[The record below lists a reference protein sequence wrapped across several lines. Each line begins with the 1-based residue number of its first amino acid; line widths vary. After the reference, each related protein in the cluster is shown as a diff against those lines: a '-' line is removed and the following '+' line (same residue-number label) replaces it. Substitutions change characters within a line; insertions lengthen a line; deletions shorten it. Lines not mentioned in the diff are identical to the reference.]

1 MKDEAAHAFP
11 DPEEIEREFFNRFTD
26 FHGKRVLEIGCG
38 DGRTIGYY
46 ANEAKWIAGIDN
58 DRDEL
63 IAAQKET
70 RFLAKHSAAERM
82 SGESGFLKLS
92 FIHGSA
98 ATLPFADSSFD
109 LTILSWSL

>member
-1 MKDEAAHAFP
+1 MSSFP
-11 DPEEIEREFFNRFTD
+11 EPEKIERDLFQRLVD
-26 FHGKRVLEIGCG
+26 FRGRSVLEIGCG

-46 ANEAKWIAGIDN
+46 ANEAKWIVGLDN

-70 RFLAKHSAAERM
+70 RFLRE
-82 SGESGFLKLS
+82 GGFLKPS

>member
-1 MKDEAAHAFP
+1 MLSFP
-11 DPEEIEREFFNRFTD
+11 DPEKIEREFFDRFAEV
-26 FHGKRVLEIGCG
+26 HGKRVLEIGCG

-46 ANEAKWIAGIDN
+46 ANESKWIVGIDN

-63 IAAQKET
+63 IAARKQWGDVP
-70 RFLAKHSAAERM
+70 LVQ
-82 SGESGFLKLS
+82 
-92 FIHGSA
+92 GSA

>member
-1 MKDEAAHAFP
+1 LNSSFP
-11 DPEEIEREFFNRFTD
+11 DPEKIEREFFGRFAD

-38 DGRTIGYY
+38 DGRTMSYY
-46 ANEAKWIAGIDN
+46 ADEAKWIVGIDN

-63 IAAQKET
+63 MT
-70 RFLAKHSAAERM
+70 AKK
-82 SGESGFLKLS
+82 SGFPNL
-92 FIHGSA
+92 IHGSA